1 MARGRKLCSLP
12 LQHQDTDDRAVFEQ
26 NSSPDFN
33 FLFISFLCILSLPSL
48 LSPICCYV
56 YPPDVFLCLLFFFC
70 MLSSFTPKV
79 TPLPLP
85 RVLLFPVLWVLNFAQ
100 GAAIQGI
107 APTAET
113 FEACRKEPNFQLLLK
128 PPCSVIN
135 RTNEARFPVVSA
147 LTRSLR

>member
-1 MARGRKLCSLP
+1 
-12 LQHQDTDDRAVFEQ
+12 
-26 NSSPDFN
+26 
-33 FLFISFLCILSLPSL
+33 
-48 LSPICCYV
+48 
-56 YPPDVFLCLLFFFC
+56 

-85 RVLLFPVLWVLNFAQ
+85 CLLLFPVLSVLNFAQ
-100 GAAIQGI
+100 DAAIQGI
-107 APTAET
+107 VPTAET

-147 LTRSLR
+147 LTHSLP